1 MLSLYHQM
9 MISHQILQIHLFNP
23 WIVHFLNKNK
33 PIKKQKNLQAL
44 HKFEF
49 VKDAHLPLLPKSKSK
64 LVKDTNLPLA
74 QKMTV
79 EMVKMTNPILTTKEE
94 EDIVQVLS
102 NDHDEVDQDEY

>member
-9 MISHQILQIHLFNP
+9 MIFHQILQIHLFNP
-23 WIVHFLNKNK
+23 WLVHLLNKKN

-49 VKDAHLPLLPKSKSK
+49 VKD
-64 LVKDTNLPLA
+64 TNLPLA
-74 QKMTV
+74 QKKTV
-79 EMVKMTNPILTTKEE
+79 EIIKMTNPILTTKEE